1 MFHYPNEACF
11 VTVFHQ
17 TNPPPAMLYP
27 LHKNQLLTFVFLC
40 LLGFPAFAQVP
51 SITSFTPDNGP
62 AGTIITISGSN
73 FNTTPANN
81 NVFFGAVK
89 GQVITATATSLTVKV
104 PAGASYAPFTVQNTA
119 NQLSG
124 TSRSYFRTTFLSIH
138 NLQSSYFDPP
148 AVFASGP
155 SNHSFLQQALVLEDF
170 DNDGKVDV
178 LTTNVSPASGGQGIY
193 VFRNQTSA
201 GTMNNTSFGTPQ
213 RLFPGDTMT
222 VSVSL
227 ADLDGDGKKD
237 IVAHNMNLQNKVI
250 FRNTSTPGTISF
262 ASPTTL
268 AFPANAW
275 GIADIDGDGKPDMVG
290 DGTNSALDS
299 IFVLR
304 NTSSTGSIS
313 FAAPVFTGQLMFPYV
328 ANTRLSFY
336 DMDGDGKQDIL
347 YPGVFFGPV
356 TISKWSAIIH
366 RNQSTPG
373 NISFSG
379 RQQLDSIG
387 GASAC
392 MRLSIADFD
401 GDGKPDIAGATS
413 FDYNVPS
420 NANKMIVWRNTSTGT
435 GNLSFQNGVIY
446 NTDVYPY
453 FITAEDFDGD
463 GKADIALV
471 NGNTA
476 TINIFR
482 NTAVAGNINASSFTA
497 PVTLGVAYPVQLAA
511 GDVDGDGK
519 PDIVSLSAN
528 NALAILRN
536 NPPPVIKNDK
546 NSFCK
551 GDSTK
556 LYIIS
561 EKAGISAY
569 QWEVNTGSGFT
580 SITNGSL
587 YGGATTDTL
596 HIYNMT
602 SAMHGYKYRLKDVNN
617 AQNKISW
624 NTDTLKVYDPPAAP
638 VITFSNGVLGT
649 TLTYTTYQWY
659 LNNAPIAG
667 ATSATYI
674 PTQNGSYTLQ
684 VTNGGECYNFSSPK
698 IITNVSVT
706 TATGNSGMIS
716 IYPNPAVDEV
726 KIDAPFAVN
735 ITIAD
740 VTGRVVISRLQTN
753 TVSLAGLAGGVY
765 LFRIM
770 NKDGQVVKT
779 EKVVKRAF

>member
-1 MFHYPNEACF
+1 M
-11 VTVFHQ
+11 TVFSQ
-17 TNPPPAMLYP
+17 TNPPPAMQ
-27 LHKNQLLTFVFLC
+27 KNRLLTFIFFCVFSSQV
-40 LLGFPAFAQVP
+40 FAQVP
-51 SITSFTPDNGP
+51 SITGFTPDTGP
-62 AGTIITISGSN
+62 VGTTITINGSN

-89 GQVITATATSLTVKV
+89 GQVMTATATALTVKV

-124 TSRSYFRTTFLSIH
+124 TSRNYFRTTFLSIH
-138 NLQSSYFDPP
+138 DLQSSYFDPQ
-148 AVFASGP
+148 ASFASGP
-155 SNHSFLQQALVLEDF
+155 SNHSFLQQALVLNDF

-193 VFRNQTSA
+193 VFRNLTTA
-201 GTMNNTSFGTPQ
+201 GTMNNTSFGTPLL
-213 RLFPGDTMT
+213 LFAGDTMT

-237 IVAHNMNLQNKVI
+237 IVAHNMNLQNKVV

-262 ASPTTL
+262 ASPMII

-275 GIADIDGDGKPDMVG
+275 GLADIDGDGKPDIVG
-290 DGTNSALDS
+290 DGTNAALDS

-313 FAAPVFTGQLMFPYV
+313 FAAQVFTGQLMFPYV

-336 DMDGDGKQDIL
+336 DIDGDGKQDIL
-347 YPGVFFGPV
+347 YPGQFFGPANV
-356 TISKWSAIIH
+356 AKWSAIIY

-387 GASAC
+387 GMGGG

-401 GDGKPDIAGATS
+401 GDGKPDIAGTTTS
-413 FDYNVPS
+413 DYNVPA
-420 NANKMIVWRNTSTGT
+420 NADKMIVWRNTSTGT

-446 NTDVYPY
+446 NTGVFPY
-453 FITAEDFDGD
+453 AITAEDFDGD
-463 GKADIALV
+463 GKPDIALA

-482 NTAVAGNINASSFTA
+482 NTAVAGSINASSFAA
-497 PVTLGVAYPVQLAA
+497 PVALGVAYPVQFAA

-528 NALAILRN
+528 NGLAILRN
-536 NPPPVIKNDK
+536 NPPPLIKNDK

-596 HIYNMT
+596 HIYNMV

-624 NTDTLKVYDPPAAP
+624 NTDTLKVFDPPAAP
-638 VITFSNGVLGT
+638 VINFNNGVLST
-649 TLTYTTYQWY
+649 PLTYATYQWY
-659 LNNAPIAG
+659 LNNAPITG
-667 ATSATYI
+667 ATSATYT

-684 VTNGGECYNFSSPK
+684 VTNGGECYNFSAAK

-706 TATGNSGMIS
+706 TINGAAGVIS

-726 KIDAPFAVN
+726 KIDAPFVVN
-735 ITIAD
+735 ITITD
-740 VTGRVVISRLQTN
+740 VTGRIVISRQQTN

-770 NKDGQVVKT
+770 DQDGKVVKT
-779 EKVVKRAF
+779 EKVVKRVF